1 MENKRAEGTLNN
13 YINYNYFVKDTEIN
27 QKINKNCSKNGFYS
41 YPTFTVEKSIDYFT
55 LSIKENADQKILQNI
70 LTAIGFG
77 LHPTG
82 WTKYDRVVGRNQIP
96 FMREKGTC
104 HEAPKELCC

>member
-1 MENKRAEGTLNN
+1 MKIFTK
-13 YINYNYFVKDTEIN
+13 YIKTFFLIVFLFI
-27 QKINKNCSKNGFYS
+27 ISNCAQSRPIPSQAMDFESGMQLLAAS
-41 YPTFTVEKSIDYFT
+41 
-55 LSIKENADQKILQNI
+55 LADQLERSNI
-70 LTAIGFG
+70 GNVLNKVVINPITQQKQFG